1 MPVSGIL
8 IDIYRI
14 LFSSGQDSVKAAT
27 GFHIWQL
34 LLIIL
39 GVLILI
45 GSSSLQPP
53 SPLSLP
59 LFSPSH
65 SLYILCSSIEE
76 ERGREEGSSQE
87 EQ

>member
-1 MPVSGIL
+1 MVQTKWLRKKIEQLLAPVSGIL

-45 GSSSLQPP
+45 G
-53 SPLSLP
+53 
-59 LFSPSH
+59 
-65 SLYILCSSIEE
+65 
-76 ERGREEGSSQE
+76 
-87 EQ
+87 